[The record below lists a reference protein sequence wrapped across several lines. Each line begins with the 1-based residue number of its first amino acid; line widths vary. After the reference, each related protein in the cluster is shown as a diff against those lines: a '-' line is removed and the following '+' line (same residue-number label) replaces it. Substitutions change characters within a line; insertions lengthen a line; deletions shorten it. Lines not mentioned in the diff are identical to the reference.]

1 MPDFVF
7 EWLKII
13 IYYLNLLLGNI
24 AIVRILKNFASKAS
38 KTPYLMYFLPAA
50 VLTASGL
57 VILLLVLTKF
67 FKREA
72 RGGAKAAKG
81 R

>member
-7 EWLKII
+7 EWLKIVV
-13 IYYLNLLLGNI
+13 YYLNLLLGNI
-24 AIVRILKNFASKAS
+24 AIVRFLKNFAGKAA

-67 FKREA
+67 FKKENKGVVRV
-72 RGGAKAAKG
+72 AKK